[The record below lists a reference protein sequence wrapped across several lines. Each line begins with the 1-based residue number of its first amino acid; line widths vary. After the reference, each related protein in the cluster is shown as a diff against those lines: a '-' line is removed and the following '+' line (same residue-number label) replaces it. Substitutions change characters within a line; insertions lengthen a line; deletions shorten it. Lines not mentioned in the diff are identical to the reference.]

1 MHPARVLAVLGL
13 CWMSAGCAAGNAAG
27 SARPPAAY
35 VVRAH
40 DTLFSIA
47 WRHHLD
53 YRDLARWNH
62 VGADFRL
69 QVGQVLTLAPPGGPA
84 AAKGSAPTP
93 AAPTTKSATSNSATA
108 KSAAPVART
117 VPGTASVPG
126 RRPPV
131 AAAVGVGAANRDK
144 SPSAPG
150 AGLTW
155 QWPTAHLAPPR
166 AVPGGGILVLGTLGQ
181 EVRATATG
189 RVVYVGSGLRGYGNL
204 IIIKHGDTLL
214 SSYAHNREMLVH
226 EGEDVAGGQ
235 VIGHMGSGPRQIP
248 ALYFEIRVNG
258 KPVDPLRYLP
268 QTVSP

>member
-1 MHPARVLAVLGL
+1 MHAARVFAVLGL

-27 SARPPAAY
+27 SAHPPAAY
-35 VVRAH
+35 VVRAQ

-62 VGADFRL
+62 VGGDFRL
-69 QVGQVLTLAPPGGPA
+69 QVGQVLTLAPPGGHA
-84 AAKGSAPTP
+84 AAKGAASTP
-93 AAPTTKSATSNSATA
+93 AAPATKSASSKSATA
-108 KSAAPVART
+108 KSAAPVARK

-126 RRPPV
+126 RRPAT
-131 AAAVGVGAANRDK
+131 AAAAGAGAANRDK
-144 SPSAPG
+144 AAAE
-150 AGLTW
+150 AGFTW

-181 EVRATATG
+181 DVRATATG
-189 RVVYVGSGLRGYGNL
+189 RVVYTGSGLRGYGNL

-226 EGEDVAGGQ
+226 EGQDVDAGQ

-258 KPVDPLRYLP
+258 KPVDPLHYLP
-268 QTVSP
+268 QSVSP